1 MRVGIED
8 RRSGKGEAGGA
19 RSDAC
24 CFLIVTVDI
33 VAINTGMM
41 IALTDQARTLD
52 VLQWAFSIY
61 QEIPEIPV
69 GL

>member
-24 CFLIVTVDI
+24 CFLIVTFNI
-33 VAINTGMM
+33 AAINTGMM
-41 IALTDQARTLD
+41 IASTDQARTLD
-52 VLQWAFSIY
+52 VLRK
-61 QEIPEIPV
+61 
-69 GL
+69 